1 MWTRFQVRATRRTE
15 TRLGKASGFT
25 LVEVLVSLMV
35 LGVALVS
42 LWGFHWTSRHVNMQS
57 KREATA
63 LLLANEKLE
72 EYRQKIDADN
82 GSHNPNGTETV
93 TIENV
98 FYTRTT
104 SSTPDGTHTWKRNVT
119 VSVQWAEQRGGQGQ
133 VVLQTIV
140 VP

>member
-1 MWTRFQVRATRRTE
+1 MWTRLQVRATGRPK
-15 TRLGKASGFT
+15 TRLGTACGFT

-57 KREATA
+57 KRETTA
-63 LLLANEKLE
+63 LFLANEKLE
-72 EYRQKIDADN
+72 AYRQKIHANDDLY
-82 GSHNPNGTETV
+82 NPNGTDNV

-98 FYTRTT
+98 LYTRTT
-104 SSTPDGTHTWKRNVT
+104 SSTPDGTYSWKRNVT
-119 VSVQWAEQRGGQGQ
+119 VSVRWAEQRGGQGQ